1 MVYFWENKALISV
14 TLSWLNLL
22 SNVRKFPFLGI
33 YVVMFTD
40 VLQTFLKFSIICA
53 LFIIAF
59 ALGFYAVFAEQVC
72 MLQINTSYL
81 NNSYIIFTLKMESVP
96 KITIFGLKM
105 MVKSGLEK
113 YFWNSSMRKPFSSNS
128 FYLLVLR
135 KITNSVTKTT
145 IFPHGGKSEI
155 FFCHMYLT

>member
-1 MVYFWENKALISV
+1 MILRVPEKWLQNHYSQTRKNIWFYRTNFHKLGTLIQWYFWMNKALISV

-72 MLQINTSYL
+72 YRSTRLTWPIHTSFLPSKWNLYLRLQFL
-81 NNSYIIFTLKMESVP
+81 A
-96 KITIFGLKM
+96 
-105 MVKSGLEK
+105 
-113 YFWNSSMRKPFSSNS
+113 
-128 FYLLVLR
+128 
-135 KITNSVTKTT
+135 
-145 IFPHGGKSEI
+145 
-155 FFCHMYLT
+155 

>member
-1 MVYFWENKALISV
+1 MILRVPEKWLQNHYSQTRKKIWFYRTNFHKLGTLIQWYFWMNKALISV

-72 MLQINTSYL
+72 YRLTRLTWPIHTSFLPSKWNLYL
-81 NNSYIIFTLKMESVP
+81 
-96 KITIFGLKM
+96 KIQFLA
-105 MVKSGLEK
+105 
-113 YFWNSSMRKPFSSNS
+113 
-128 FYLLVLR
+128 
-135 KITNSVTKTT
+135 
-145 IFPHGGKSEI
+145 
-155 FFCHMYLT
+155 